1 MKFRYPL
8 QKIVDLKSSEK
19 SMAEWEYAAA
29 LGKLRT
35 EQERLEE
42 LRLEREKTERQLA
55 EQALRPTPLTEIM
68 RLQHYIE
75 WLDDRLKSQTAEVRR
90 AEDQTALR
98 RTRLQGK
105 MVDEKVWLNAR
116 DKARERFR
124 ADWLAREQ
132 NELDEMAMM
141 RAAAF
146 GQM

>member
-8 QKIVDLKSSEK
+8 QKIVDLKTSEK

-29 LGKLRT
+29 LGGLRT

-42 LRLEREKTERQLA
+42 LRREKERTEWQLA
-55 EQALRPTPLTEIM
+55 DQALKPTPLSEIM

-75 WLDDRLKSQTAEVRR
+75 WLDQAMKNQSAAVRR

-98 RTRLQGK
+98 RTRLTNK

-116 DKARERFR
+116 DKARDRFR

-132 NELDEMAMM
+132 NELDEMAIM
-141 RAAAF
+141 RASASA
-146 GQM
+146 QM

>member
-8 QKIVDLKSSEK
+8 QKVVDLKSSEK

-29 LGKLRT
+29 LGRLRA

-42 LRLEREKTERQLA
+42 LREEKDRTERQLA
-55 EQALRPTPLTEIM
+55 DQAMTPTPLTEIL

-75 WLDDRLKSQTAEVRR
+75 WLDQAMRNQSAEVRK

-98 RTRLQGK
+98 RTRLADK

-132 NELDEMAMM
+132 NELDEMAVM
-141 RAAAF
+141 RASASAH
-146 GQM
+146 M